1 MSGHS
6 KWSTIKHK
14 KAATDARRS
23 KVFTQ
28 MARVITVAAQGGG
41 GDPETNFMLRM
52 AIDQA
57 RSVNVPKENIARAIK
72 RGTGEL
78 KDGAQ
83 IETLVYEAMGP
94 GGVAMVIVCATDNSN
109 RTISEVKTALKK
121 NDGKF
126 VSGGGVLHQF
136 EHVAQIVVTVDS
148 DEEVEEVEL
157 SAIDAGADDVETE
170 DNADID
176 AKTVVI
182 ITQIAQFQA
191 VRSAVENL
199 GDVKFAQIVYL
210 PAQKINLDG
219 NALEKYQK
227 LYEALDELDD
237 VSEIFDSLQR

>member
-14 KAATDARRS
+14 KAATDAKRS

-28 MARVITVAAQGGG
+28 MARIITVAAQGGG
-41 GDPETNFMLRM
+41 DPESNFMLRM

-57 RSVNVPKENIARAIK
+57 RAVNVPNDNIVRAIK

-83 IETLVYEAMGP
+83 IQTLVYEAMGP
-94 GGVAMVIVCATDNSN
+94 GGVAMIVVCATDNVN

-136 EHVAQIVVTVDS
+136 AHVAQIVVTAS
-148 DEEVEEVEL
+148 GDEEAEEIEL
-157 SAIDAGADDVETE
+157 AAIDAGADDVEVE
-170 DNADID
+170 VDGDE
-176 AKTVVI
+176 KTVVI
-182 ITQIAQFQA
+182 IAQIAQFQT
-191 VRSAVENL
+191 VRTAVENL

-210 PAQKINLDG
+210 PVQKIALNDD
-219 NALEKYQK
+219 ALEKYQK

-237 VSEIFDSLQR
+237 VSEVFDNLER